1 MTVDILR
8 DLFRNLQLW
17 QAMFEVGNVGLTIVG
32 PDRQEYCLTDIEYL
46 YECRNLKR
54 PDRHGKVAPVLSPRQ
69 REAIEL
75 FLYHGI
81 SEKEAS
87 VRMGIA
93 PTNPIG
99 MYATEG
105 LKKIVG
111 FIEAG
116 ELPRFQ
122 SRSVAA

>member
-17 QAMFEVGNVGLTIVG
+17 QVLFEVGQVGITIVG
-32 PDRQEYCLTDIEYL
+32 PDRQEYCLTDVAYL
-46 YECRNLKR
+46 YECRNIQR
-54 PDRHGKVAPVLSPRQ
+54 PDRHGKLAPVLSPRQ

-75 FLYHGI
+75 FLFEGI
-81 SEKEAS
+81 SEREAS
-87 VRMGIA
+87 IHMGIA

-116 ELPRFQ
+116 ELPRYQ
-122 SRSVAA
+122 LGSAA